1 MFAKLASLFVISL
14 TCVSL
19 AGGKDVV
26 ADPED
31 TDVPLFCSLNT
42 VNSPK
47 WEKDNKTID
56 ASNKGYTLV
65 PENGTLIV
73 HKVDNAHMGV
83 YVCKEEPAES
93 ETITLFV
100 RPHVKP
106 FEKSKNMIQEDPLQL
121 ECKGYGYP
129 IPVVEWYTKGKLL
142 VPDGVRITLKDTPAQ
157 SDSSVMVNGTI
168 RITNMDFDDA
178 GDYECVAENDHGR
191 NNATISVKVKDK
203 LAALWPFLGIC
214 AEVAI
219 LCTIIFIYEKRR
231 TKRMQQ
237 EEERAATE
245 EQERLNANNES
256 KGNDDVRQRK

>member
-1 MFAKLASLFVISL
+1 MFDKFTFLLFAIGLTCISL
-14 TCVSL
+14 AVGT
-19 AGGKDVV
+19 DVT
-26 ADPED
+26 ADPEAV
-31 TDVPLFCSLNT
+31 DVPLVCSLNNT
-42 VNSPK
+42 LK
-47 WEKDNKTID
+47 WEKDNKTIETTD
-56 ASNKGYTLV
+56 KGYTQV
-65 PENGTLIV
+65 PENKTLIV
-73 HKVDNAHMGV
+73 HKVDSAHMGV
-83 YVCKEEPAES
+83 YVCKDDRDVVF
-93 ETITLFV
+93 ITLFV
-100 RPHVKP
+100 RPYVKP

-142 VPDGVRITLKDTPAQ
+142 VQEDRVTLKDTPAQ
-157 SDSSVMVNGTI
+157 QESSVMVNGTI
-168 RITNMDFDDA
+168 RITNMNFEDA
-178 GDYECVAENDHGR
+178 GDYECVATNDHGMS
-191 NNATISVKVKDK
+191 NATISVKVKDK

-256 KGNDDVRQRK
+256 KANDDVRQRK

>member
-1 MFAKLASLFVISL
+1 MFDKFTRLLFVIGL
-14 TCVSL
+14 ACVSL
-19 AGGKDVV
+19 TVGTNDVT
-26 ADPED
+26 ADPEAV
-31 TDVPLFCSLNT
+31 DVPLVCSLNNT
-42 VNSPK
+42 T
-47 WEKDNKTID
+47 WEKDNKTIVTTD
-56 ASNKGYTLV
+56 KGYKQF

-73 HKVDNAHMGV
+73 LKVDSTHMGV
-83 YVCKEEPAES
+83 YVCKEGSHAS

-100 RPHVKP
+100 RPYVKQ
-106 FEKSKNMIQEDPLQL
+106 FEKAKNMIQGDPLQL

-129 IPVVEWYTKGKLL
+129 IPVVEWTTKGNVL
-142 VPDGVRITLKDTPAQ
+142 VPDGARITLKDTAAQ
-157 SDSSVMVNGTI
+157 QESSVMVNGTI
-168 RITNMDFDDA
+168 RITNMDFEDA
-178 GDYECVAENDHGR
+178 GDYECVATNIYGMS
-191 NNATISVKVKDK
+191 NATISVKVKDK

>member
-1 MFAKLASLFVISL
+1 MFDKFIRLLLVIGLA
-14 TCVSL
+14 CVSL
-19 AGGKDVV
+19 TVGTDVT

-31 TDVPLFCSLNT
+31 VNVPLVCSLIN
-42 VNSPK
+42 PK
-47 WEKDNKTID
+47 WEKDNKTIESTD
-56 ASNKGYTLV
+56 KGYTQI

-73 HKVDNAHMGV
+73 HKVDSTHMGV
-83 YVCKEEPAES
+83 YVCKEENHAS

-100 RPHVKP
+100 TPYVKQ
-106 FEKSKNMIQEDPLQL
+106 FEKAKNMIQGDPLQL
-121 ECKGYGYP
+121 ECKGYGFP
-129 IPVVEWYTKGKLL
+129 IPVVEWTTKGNVL
-142 VPDGVRITLKDTPAQ
+142 VPDGARITLKDTPAQ
-157 SDSSVMVNGTI
+157 QESSVMVNGTI
-168 RITNMDFDDA
+168 RITNMDFEDA
-178 GDYECVAENDHGR
+178 GDYECVATNAHGMK
-191 NNATISVKVKDK
+191 NATISVKVKDK